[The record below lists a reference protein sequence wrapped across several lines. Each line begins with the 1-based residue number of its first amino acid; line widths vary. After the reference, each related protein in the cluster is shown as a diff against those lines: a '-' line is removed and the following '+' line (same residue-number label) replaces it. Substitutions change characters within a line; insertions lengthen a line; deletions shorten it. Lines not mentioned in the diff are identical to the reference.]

1 MTESE
6 ARENGYVDVKDYE
19 GHYMVDARGNVFSL
33 KRNRVMTPCKSN
45 YGYLQVHLTKDGKMK
60 SFKIHRLVAMAFI
73 PNPYNLPQVN
83 HKDEDKC
90 NNHVD
95 NLEWCT
101 QSYKLNY
108 NDGQKRRAKSRN
120 YEDISRKRSNSQS
133 KEVTQYDFDGSIIA
147 VWKNAYVA
155 EKHGYNRCMINQCC
169 IGNKKSHRGYI
180 WKYTNSMEKQIPK
193 KIEIRKATNDDI
205 ESELRDF
212 ITVKGRICR
221 CPSCRCCIHISKLKY
236 CWECGQK
243 LDWIDEE

>member
-45 YGYLQVHLTKDGKMK
+45 NGYLQVHLTKDGKMK

-101 QSYKLNY
+101 QSYNLNY

-155 EKHGYNRCMINQCC
+155 EKHGYNRGMINQCC

-193 KIEIRKATNDDI
+193 KPRNERSSVPLSRTSVRFVDWYKCGKCNFDL
-205 ESELRDF
+205 SKQF
-212 ITVKGRICR
+212 VC
-221 CPSCRCCIHISKLKY
+221 CPY
-236 CWECGQK
+236 CQSVI
-243 LDWIDEE
+243 DWSDVD